1 MLNIFTLA
9 LILANGS
16 AGATMYKWTD
26 ASGNVQYGEFPPA
39 GSQAERIKA
48 APTPADA
55 TPPEKSKSLQQ
66 QVEEMEKRQD
76 AKKQRQAE
84 ATQKQQNAANRKINC
99 ENARSNIQR
108 LNYGGN
114 RLVHMPDGSY
124 QRLDEK
130 QKQEQ
135 IEKNQQ
141 AIKEFCD

>member
-1 MLNIFTLA
+1 MRMLNSFALA
-9 LILANGS
+9 LMLATGS
-16 AGATMYKWTD
+16 AGATLYKWTD
-26 ASGNVQYGEFPPA
+26 ANGNVQYGEFPPA
-39 GSQAERIKA
+39 GSKAERLKA
-48 APTPADA
+48 APAPASTTPG
-55 TPPEKSKSLQQ
+55 KSLQQ
-66 QVEEMEKRQD
+66 QVEEMEKRQETE
-76 AKKQRQAE
+76 KQHKTE
-84 ATQKQQNAANRKINC
+84 AAQKQQDAANRKINC